1 MDRQRISTQSTGQDC
16 PGSLQSGAKF
26 KIPKK
31 KKISQTD
38 NIETFSP
45 LSRLTDSRIEN
56 LKASNKGWPSS
67 YNTFNKTRNHQSI
80 TYNQRRNCPSRQNFP
95 GFGQLMEPRVVLR
108 DVLMTDSGRKHL
120 LHLHKGDCSN
130 VENADTSHTRH
141 HTSATSELTINC
153 QEEIKTSRPDSQSNI
168 LSSSEVKAER
178 KLECRSWK
186 QNENSVR
193 PKEDVNSPLRN
204 SEKVRDICKIKQT
217 EKRDQLCEH
226 IKINEGKIGLHKD
239 TLTDSPVPSP
249 KKKRLCAEVQGNPI
263 RRDVNGAAYSQ
274 KSDEDLLKKL
284 LICLTCKEQT
294 ENCQCFNNNPEGKD
308 TLTEITKMKSDLQQ
322 ESFSPLNVN
331 QQSSNHRDQESL
343 HNHSA
348 PDADINWRESP
359 CAPVPNGQKTGAL
372 FPRLPTLSPQIKSLK
387 PAVFSNEP
395 IVLSSDDEDT
405 DKVQSGLQFTTLTPE
420 IKRLRLG
427 SKSPSADNCKREAET
442 HSEKR
447 EPESV
452 KPYIMGQDASEMNEQ
467 NKLSEA
473 VQSIDGSLE
482 TSTMA
487 KSTLDLTFAALH
499 MGEIEGNEQ
508 GSIVFGPDNIAITF
522 TDYHALLLD
531 TSCLKKYSVW
541 ERLSDP
547 IFENH
552 SIIFLWFAA
561 DYIDEINKQLKFTYL
576 NQDYKCSEYVFIQ
589 LFKPLQATET
599 TVLKKIMTLTGTR
612 HKIADL
618 CEVMS
623 LEETYQ
629 LLAKLDSEQSSFVS
643 SCYKNLQHQVD
654 KAALSQ
660 EESANSTRANN
671 YTLCHIRRKDHYV
684 VSFASK
690 QEKQRHIFRGN
701 GQVQKII
708 VYPPPPTKGGLAV
721 TTEDLECLEEGEF
734 LNDVI
739 IDFYLKYLLLEKAPK
754 ELAERTHIFSSFF
767 YRRLTRKDNA
777 ESEEVN
783 NLSIQQKRHQ
793 RVKTWTRHVDIFTK
807 DFIFVPV
814 NEESHWY
821 LAVICFPGLDKIF
834 YESDLTNEPKAS
846 RLLSNPSSIH
856 FNSEIINRDHMSSP
870 DDLEGNTSLSV
881 PSEDSEDKDS
891 STAACMKPSASPTP
905 NMQECIKVPKILHQQ
920 REKILKQPCI
930 LIMDSLRAASQ
941 LHTVK
946 ILREYLQIEWEVK
959 KGGQRSFTADNMK
972 GSVPR
977 VPKQDNSSDCG
988 IYLLQYVESFFQN
1001 PITNFDLPLQ
1011 LDKWFLRQEVK
1022 KKREEIQDL
1031 ILHLH
1036 NQQRTDHECM
1046 YSTWHT

>member
-95 GFGQLMEPRVVLR
+95 GFGQL
-108 DVLMTDSGRKHL
+108 
-120 LHLHKGDCSN
+120 
-130 VENADTSHTRH
+130 
-141 HTSATSELTINC
+141 I
-153 QEEIKTSRPDSQSNI
+153 
-168 LSSSEVKAER
+168 EVKAER

-522 TDYHALLLD
+522 TADYHALLLD